1 MGQDYTTTR
10 ASLILRL
17 KRSEDIAA
25 WDEFGTRP
33 IATAFR
39 VILRHGK
46 NEYEIGTVTLAAQKK
61 TFHTISSIIGTELIG
76 KRVDV
81 ILRPDLAS
89 AETSTDIFEIWGEEI
104 VFRDVVISHWREA
117 SHSK

>member
-46 NEYEIGTVTLAAQKK
+46 NEHEIGTVTLAPQKK

-104 VFRDVVISHWREA
+104 VFRDVVVSRWREA